1 MDRIVGD
8 EFGRG
13 ARLQGEWSWGI
24 ATAFFFGEVG
34 AGLFLAALALDS
46 LAGMAW
52 GVLLTAVGKTTGHL
66 LHLGQPLR
74 AWRAIVKL
82 RSSWVS
88 RGLLAIVLFTG
99 FGAAYVLCRAD
110 LTFGLIP
117 KSLAPLYAAIAVAA
131 AIVVAL
137 YQGLT
142 MSHSSAIGLWN
153 TGLLPMIGL
162 TYALLAGVSLLL
174 AAAPLSDVAL
184 VRHLALGLL
193 GYAFLSVLCLL
204 HGAKYGPRGAAQSA
218 ELLVQGGVTGW
229 FTAVVLG
236 AGFIVPAL
244 LLAFGTGEASLQFN
258 AVCVL
263 VGYYAFRVLIL
274 RAGLFDPLQSFLPQA
289 RRS

>member
-13 ARLQGEWSWGI
+13 ARLQGEWSWQI

-34 AGLFLAALALDS
+34 AGLFLASLVFDS
-46 LAGMAW
+46 VSGMAW

-74 AWRAIVKL
+74 AWRAIVRL

-99 FGAAYVLCRAD
+99 FGAAYVLCRAE

-131 AIVVAL
+131 AVVVAL
-137 YQGLT
+137 YQGLA
-142 MSHSSAIGLWN
+142 MSHSSAIALWN

-174 AAAPLSDVAL
+174 AAAQLPDLALAKYVAL
-184 VRHLALGLL
+184 ALLA
-193 GYAFLSVLCLL
+193 YAFLSVLCLL
-204 HGAKYGPRGAAQSA
+204 HGAKYGPKGAAQSA
-218 ELLVQGGVTGW
+218 ELVVQGGLTGW

-244 LLAFGTGEASLQFN
+244 LLAFGTDGANLEFSA
-258 AVCVL
+258 ACVL
-263 VGYYAFRVLIL
+263 IGYYAFRVLLL
-274 RAGLFDPLQSFLPQA
+274 RAGLYDPIQSFTGQA
-289 RRS
+289 RRP

>member
-13 ARLQGEWSWGI
+13 ARLQGEWSWQI

-34 AGLFLAALALDS
+34 AGLFLASIVFDS
-46 LAGMAW
+46 VPGMAW
-52 GVLLTAVGKTTGHL
+52 GVGLTAVGKTTGHL

-74 AWRAIVKL
+74 AWRAIMKV

-110 LTFGLIP
+110 LTFGLFP
-117 KSLAPLYAAIAVAA
+117 KSLAPAYAAIAVAA
-131 AIVVAL
+131 AVVVAL
-137 YQGLT
+137 YQGLA
-142 MSHSSAIGLWN
+142 MSHSSAIAFWN

-174 AAAPLSDVAL
+174 AAAQPPDLAL
-184 VRHLALGLL
+184 ARAAALGLL
-193 GYAFLSVLCLL
+193 AYAFLSVLCLL
-204 HGAKYGPRGAAQSA
+204 HGARYGSKGAVQSA
-218 ELLVQGGVTGW
+218 ELLLQGGLTGW
-229 FTAVVLG
+229 FTAMVFG

-244 LLAFGTGEASLQFN
+244 LLAFGSAEPSRGLSA
-258 AVCVL
+258 ACVL
-263 VGYYAFRVLIL
+263 IGYYAFRVLIL
-274 RAGLFDPLQSFLPQA
+274 RAGLFDPLQSFIAQP
-289 RRS
+289 RRP